1 MTCFKINYSNGECG
15 IRIRTN
21 RSKIESPE
29 GDPYIYMTI
38 GFSTKTQ
45 DISQGKFL
53 TVDAF
58 TKCTMYSIWSTGPK
72 CDEQN
77 KS

>member
-45 DISQGKFL
+45 DIS
-53 TVDAF
+53 
-58 TKCTMYSIWSTGPK
+58 
-72 CDEQN
+72 
-77 KS
+77 